1 MVSFYLDINVVVVW
15 VNRPPSLESFH
26 VSGSFPSFQRS
37 LKNKYQNSSVS
48 HLQIFERQ
56 QKSAKSHLF
65 AWQYQTFESPKITTS
80 NYPFFSMFMLS
91 IQIDTKRQQHQN
103 VLLCKSNGVIPIT
116 CWASKLILFG
126 ENSEKSLRF
135 VQNAILPFFLPSSSW

>member
-26 VSGSFPSFQRS
+26 VSASFPSFQRS

-80 NYPFFSMFMLS
+80 NYPFFFASQKEFFHVHVEHSNWYQKTTTSKCPSLQIKWSHSNHMLS
-91 IQIDTKRQQHQN
+91 IKINTFWRK
-103 VLLCKSNGVIPIT
+103 
-116 CWASKLILFG
+116 
-126 ENSEKSLRF
+126 
-135 VQNAILPFFLPSSSW
+135 

>member
-1 MVSFYLDINVVVVW
+1 MVSFYLDINVVVVVW

-26 VSGSFPSFQRS
+26 VSASFPSFQRS

-65 AWQYQTFESPKITTS
+65 AWQY
-80 NYPFFSMFMLS
+80 
-91 IQIDTKRQQHQN
+91 HN
-103 VLLCKSNGVIPIT
+103 VGK
-116 CWASKLILFG
+116 
-126 ENSEKSLRF
+126 
-135 VQNAILPFFLPSSSW
+135 